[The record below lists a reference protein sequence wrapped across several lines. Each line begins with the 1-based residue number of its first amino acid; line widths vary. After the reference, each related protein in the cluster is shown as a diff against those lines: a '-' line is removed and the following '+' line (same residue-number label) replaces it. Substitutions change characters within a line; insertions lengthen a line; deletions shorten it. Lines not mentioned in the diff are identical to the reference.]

1 VSPVAIIRTK
11 GRAALRFLWQRSL
24 EVKGVR
30 DVLLA
35 TVPPALR
42 ALRRLRGEPRARAQT
57 SAPVDVLVSPERFVP
72 EFQSDV
78 PWARAHLERYSF
90 AAERLFSADTVL
102 DAACGSGYGT
112 AILSRSC
119 RRVTGIDKSP
129 AAIAYAREKYNGA
142 FYVRSLLRRFPTV
155 GKYDVVVSFETIEH
169 IAAPLPKVLRGLACR
184 ARRMVI
190 GSVPY
195 LESEGNPFHRHFHLH
210 EGHLRT
216 LERYGSVAYYFQ
228 EPEPGYR
235 IYSYPLPKIQNLVFI
250 LTLNKRSRW
259 IGRVREGWKDI
270 RPSHERAAREQVAA
284 PSRAPQVSADDSS
297 IGPRADSARASGTRK
312 DGVG

>member
-1 VSPVAIIRTK
+1 VRLVATIRAK
-11 GRAALRFLWQRSL
+11 SRAALRFLWQRGL
-24 EVKGVR
+24 RVKGVR
-30 DVLLA
+30 GVLLA
-35 TVPPALR
+35 SVPRVLR
-42 ALRRLRGEPRARAQT
+42 ALRRLRAEPRARART

-78 PWARAHLERYSF
+78 PWARAHLERYNF
-90 AAERLFSADTVL
+90 AAERLLSADTVL

-112 AILSRSC
+112 AILSHSC
-119 RRVTGIDKSP
+119 REISGIDKSP
-129 AAIAYAREKYNGA
+129 AAITYARERYGGP

-169 IAAPLPKVLRGLACR
+169 IGAPLPKVLRSLARR

-190 GSVPY
+190 GSVPF
-195 LESEGNPFHRHFHLH
+195 LENEGNPFHRHFHLH

-235 IYSYPLPKIQNLVFI
+235 IHSQPLLKTQNLLFV
-250 LTLNKRSRW
+250 LTLDKRSRW
-259 IGRVREGWKDI
+259 IRWVREGWKGI
-270 RPSHERAAREQVAA
+270 RPSYERAAPERVAA
-284 PSRAPQVSADDSS
+284 LSGSPQVPADSS
-297 IGPRADSARASGTRK
+297 PIDPRADSDPATGARKETE
-312 DGVG
+312 